1 MTEQK
6 IKQVMGRLDGLIP
19 NDSYMA
25 VRNALATADD
35 EKADQ
40 ILAMSLH
47 SPGLIALTSIFLGW
61 LAIDR
66 FAINDLGIGFAKLFL
81 GWLTL
86 GIWQFVDIFCCYKKA
101 KSRNLQKITAM
112 L

>member
-1 MTEQK
+1 MTEEK
-6 IKQVMGRLDGLIP
+6 IKQVMGKLDGIIP

-35 EKADQ
+35 EKADK
-40 ILAMSLH
+40 ILSTSFH

-66 FAINDLGIGFAKLFL
+66 FVLNDLGIGLAKLLL

-86 GIWQFVDIFCCYKKA
+86 GIWQFLDIFCCYKKA
-101 KSRNLQKITAM
+101 KSRNLQKITAI